1 MTEPNT
7 VLIRG
12 SERQIPDGHR
22 RVGDVDSDGRVTVT
36 VYLRR
41 TGGEPAGR
49 MSREEFAARHAVDG
63 SDVEALRA
71 FGDAY
76 SLSVEEVE
84 HGPARVRLS
93 GRLANLADAFA
104 TSLAVYDDG
113 AGSTYR
119 GRRGPLMVPEALG
132 DVITAVFGLDD
143 RPAASPPFRLAASP
157 SVTYTPAQVAST
169 YSFPTAAD
177 GTGECVALIELGGGY
192 RQEDIDV
199 YFQEQGQPSPALVA
213 VGVDGGVNSPGTANG
228 PDGEVMLDIEV
239 VGSAA
244 PGARIAMYF
253 APNTEQGFV
262 DAITTAVHDTTN
274 RPSVVSISWGGPE
287 STWTTQAM
295 TQMEAAFTDAS
306 TLGVSVTAAAG
317 DSGSA
322 DGLTDG
328 LQHADFPASAPHAL
342 GCGGTTLNSGTETVW
357 DSLASDGGATGGGI
371 SDQFPL
377 PGYQSSAGVP
387 PSANPGGGVGRGV
400 PDVAGDADPD
410 TGYKVRVDG
419 QDMVIGGTSA
429 VAPLWASLLARCN
442 QALGTSVGFVHPALY
457 LSPSTFRDITSGNNG
472 AYSAGPGWDTCTGL
486 GSPDGP
492 LVLEALRSH
501 SSAPVVPTSGTS

>member
-1 MTEPNT
+1 MTESHDA
-7 VLIRG
+7 LIRG

-22 RVGDVDSDGRVTVT
+22 RVGDVDPDERIAVTA
-36 VYLRR
+36 YLRR
-41 TGGEPAGR
+41 SRGAPAGS
-49 MSREEFAARHAVDG
+49 MSREEFAARHAVDS

-71 FGDAY
+71 FAEEHN
-76 SLSVEEVE
+76 LSVEEVE
-84 HGPARVRLS
+84 PGPARVRMS
-93 GRLANLADAFA
+93 GRLADLADAFA

-113 AGSTYR
+113 TGSTYR
-119 GRRGPLMVPEALG
+119 GRSGPLRVPEALG
-132 DVITAVFGLDD
+132 DVLTGVFGLDD
-143 RPAASPPFRLAASP
+143 RPAASPRFRPAASP
-157 SVTYTPAQVAST
+157 AVTYTPAQVAST
-169 YSFPTAAD
+169 YSFPAGVD

-192 RQEDIDV
+192 RQEDIDA
-199 YFQEQGQPSPALVA
+199 YFQEVGQPVPSVVA
-213 VGVDGGVNSPGTANG
+213 VGVDGGTNAPGTADG

-244 PGARIAMYF
+244 SGARIAVYF

-262 DAITTAVHDTTN
+262 DAISTAVHDTTN
-274 RPSVVSISWGGPE
+274 TPSVVSISWGGPE

-295 TQMEAAFTDAS
+295 AQMESAFTDAA
-306 TLGVSVTAAAG
+306 TVGVSITAAAG

-342 GCGGTTLNSGTETVW
+342 GCGGTTLDSGSETVW
-357 DSLASDGGATGGGI
+357 DSLAAGGGATGGGI

-377 PGYQSSAGVP
+377 PSYQSSAGVP
-387 PSANPGGGVGRGV
+387 ASANPGGRVGRGI
-400 PDVAGDADPD
+400 PDVSGDADPA

-442 QALGTSVGFVHPALY
+442 QALGKSVGFVHPALY
-457 LSPSTFRDITSGNNG
+457 LSPGSFRDITSGSNG
-472 AYSAGPGWDTCTGL
+472 AYSAGPGWDACTGL
-486 GSPDGP
+486 GSPDGT
-492 LVLEALRSH
+492 LVLEALRSP
-501 SSAPVVPTSGTS
+501 SPVSPGTAR